1 DSINMERKFLSVA
14 IFSWAWAC
22 FITLGLSDGLV
33 RIDLKRRVLD
43 LSPSDT
49 TTITSTLQQA
59 RGLRDATSNLH
70 YSKADIVY
78 LKNYLNTQYYG
89 EIGIGSPSQSFNV
102 VFDTG
107 SSNLWVPSSKCYFS
121 ISCYLH
127 SRYNSR
133 QSSTY
138 TKIGKSCKIRYGTG
152 SISGFF
158 SQDNLQVGDFVIKD
172 QVFIEVTRE
181 GFLTSLLVAKFDG
194 VLGLGFPDIS
204 VGQAMP
210 IWYNMEQQGL
220 LNQQIFSFW
229 LNRNPESKEG
239 GQIVFGGVD
248 WRHFKGDHTYVPVTQ
263 TGYWEIEVGDFLI
276 GDTST
281 EESTPFSSSFLPKR
295 GIHFKRFSQRPFQ
308 MSGPQSSFCQ
318 GGCAAVLSS
327 GTSLLAGPTAIVTQI
342 NQAIGAEGILSVE
355 CKDVVSKYGDT
366 IWESMIAG
374 LKPEKVCADM
384 GLCVNNGSQ
393 YVSTIVERVGKSLN
407 VDGSGLCTTCEMTA
421 FWIQV
426 QLKQHKTKEK
436 VLNHVNELCER
447 LPSPSGKSFISCNNI
462 EALPT
467 VSFTIRNKT
476 FPLTPEQYILK
487 VEENCSTVCVS
498 GFVGFD
504 VPPPQGPL
512 WVLGEIFMGA
522 YHTVFD
528 FGNLQVG
535 FAEAAQ

>member
-1 DSINMERKFLSVA
+1 MERKFPSVA

-22 FITLGLSDGLV
+22 FITLALSDGLV
-33 RIDLKRRVLD
+33 RVGLKRSVLD
-43 LSPSDT
+43 LNPSDT
-49 TTITSTLQQA
+49 ATVTSTYQRA
-59 RGLRDATSNLH
+59 RGLRDAASNLH

-127 SRYNSR
+127 SRYSSR
-133 QSSTY
+133 LSSTY

-158 SQDNLQVGDFVIKD
+158 SQDNLQVGDFMVKD

-239 GQIVFGGVD
+239 GEIVFGGVD
-248 WRHFKGDHTYVPVTQ
+248 WRHFKGDHTYVPVIQ

-276 GDTST
+276 ADSST
-281 EESTPFSSSFLPKR
+281 
-295 GIHFKRFSQRPFQ
+295 G
-308 MSGPQSSFCQ
+308 FCR

-342 NQAIGAEGILSVE
+342 NHAIGAEGILSVE
-355 CKDVVSKYGDT
+355 CKDVVTRYGDT
-366 IWESMIAG
+366 LWASMIAG
-374 LKPEKVCADM
+374 LNPEKVCADI
-384 GLCVNNGSQ
+384 GLCVNIGSQ

-407 VDGSGLCTTCEMTA
+407 VDGNDLCTTCEMTA
-421 FWIQV
+421 FWIHV

-447 LPSPSGKSFISCNNI
+447 LPSPSGKSFISCNTI

-467 VSFTIRNKT
+467 VSFTIGNKT